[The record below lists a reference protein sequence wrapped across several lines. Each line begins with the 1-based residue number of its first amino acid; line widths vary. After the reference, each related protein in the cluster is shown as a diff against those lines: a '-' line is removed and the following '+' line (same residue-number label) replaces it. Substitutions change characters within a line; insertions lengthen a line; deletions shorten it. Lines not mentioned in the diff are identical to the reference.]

1 MSWSFAVL
9 VWIVCAGIGAAIS
22 NSKNRGAGEGL
33 ALGGLLGIIGLVIA
47 VCLPRELPKAPPEM
61 IALQCP
67 RCNAVQNVSA
77 GQPRYQCWQCHTT
90 NASPGYEPA
99 FEALAQ
105 WETQAAAPTTTGTR
119 RVRCFNCREVQVV
132 PDVPSMECGYCG
144 VRMKLA
150 KNN

>member
-105 WETQAAAPTTTGTR
+105 WETQAAERLASRWPLPFR
-119 RVRCFNCREVQVV
+119 A
-132 PDVPSMECGYCG
+132 SG
-144 VRMKLA
+144 VAITSDMNRLGRLHA
-150 KNN
+150 R